1 MGWHW
6 NSLIRLK
13 NQCFGEDKT
22 ALNHKT
28 LGKTCIPRKFIPQK
42 QWRIWGRKWRS
53 QFLIALSLLLCFVP
67 SLFAGYAGST
77 PVSFAPS
84 QWVSTGQTRYQSG
97 QFAEA
102 AIAWQQAADA
112 FAQAQDPVNQAMALS
127 NLSLT
132 EQRLEQWDKS
142 KQSLTKSLDLL
153 YAQPQTP
160 AQKDVLAATLDIKGQ
175 LQLNLGRFD
184 HALQTWQGAA
194 KLYEQMGKTE
204 AAIANQINQAQA
216 MQSLGLYP
224 RACQTLLDS
233 LGLQP
238 NGCEIGTTLSSTVR
252 KPSAAR
258 LSVPLQTLGL
268 RSLGNVFRIMGQS
281 DKSVMVLR
289 QGLQLA
295 QNNHLNPSEMA
306 AIYLALGNTARASG
320 NQRAAAPPSSA
331 KRVAAQSIDCLSDHE
346 GTLDIYYQQAAVC
359 YGQAVSAAPAVALQA
374 KLNLFSLMVQTQ
386 QGQNFSAL
394 LPKIQADLA
403 ALPPSRLSVAAHL
416 KFAQSLMCLQSERQ
430 PETSNPLKFTS
441 PVLESCGS
449 LDPSFQGNTLS
460 QIPTSSEIQQL
471 LMVAFQ
477 QSQQLEDQK
486 SETNA
491 LGYLASISQQ
501 MGNIP
506 EAVRLTEAALHK
518 ISAFETPELAY
529 LWQWQLGRLYQ
540 LQAKPTEAIASYTSA
555 FNILQSLR
563 RDLVTADSDL
573 QFAFRDSV
581 EPVYRELVDLLL
593 KSASPSQENL
603 KQARDVIESLQL
615 AELNN
620 FFREACIEAH
630 PQSIDQLDA
639 KAAVIY
645 GIILPKRLAVIFSL
659 PGKPLRY
666 FATDLK
672 ANSNSNANQDSQEVE
687 NTVGDLFATLN
698 PFVDSPEPLRPQQ
711 KIYDWLIRPAAT
723 ELEDSHIKTLIF
735 VLDGVLRGVPV
746 AVLHDGSQYL
756 VEKYSLALTPGL
768 QLLSSRSLSTDK
780 LRILAGGVSDPRD
793 GFAPLPGVKREFT
806 EISEILPT
814 ETLLNNE
821 FTRDRLRAKIE
832 NAAFPVVHLATHAQ
846 FSSRADDTFL
856 LTWSERVN
864 VKNLDNFLRER
875 SIKDRKP
882 IELLILSACQTA
894 VGDKR
899 ATLGLAGV
907 AVRSG
912 ARSTMATLWSVQDQ
926 STANLMVQFYKSLNQ
941 RQNSKAEALR
951 QGQLSLLH
959 STEYG
964 HPYYWAPFVLVGNW
978 L

>member
-1 MGWHW
+1 
-6 NSLIRLK
+6 
-13 NQCFGEDKT
+13 
-22 ALNHKT
+22 LNRKT
-28 LGKTCIPRKFIPQK
+28 LSRFFLTRKK
-42 QWRIWGRKWRS
+42 QWIFGGRQWRL
-53 QFLIALSLLLCFVP
+53 QFLIVISLLLCFVP
-67 SLFAGYAGST
+67 SFFAMSAGST
-77 PVSFAPS
+77 SVALAPS
-84 QWVSTGQTRYQSG
+84 QWVATGQSRYQEG
-97 QFAEA
+97 RFAEA
-102 AIAWQQAADA
+102 AVAWQQAADA
-112 FAQAQDPVNQAMALS
+112 FAQVQDPLNQAMALS

-132 EQRLEQWDKS
+132 EQQLEQWDKS
-142 KQSLTKSLDLL
+142 KQSISKSLDLL
-153 YAQPQTP
+153 RTQPQTP
-160 AQKDVLAATLDIKGQ
+160 SRKSVLASTLDIEGQ
-175 LQLNLGRFD
+175 LQLSTGQFD
-184 HALQTWQGAA
+184 SALQTWQGSAE
-194 KLYEQMGKTE
+194 LYRKMGQTE

-238 NGCEIGTTLSSTVR
+238 NGCDIGTKFSSSASELST
-252 KPSAAR
+252 PQ
-258 LSVPLQTLGL
+258 LPVPLQILGL

-289 QGLQLA
+289 QSLQLA
-295 QNNHLNPSEMA
+295 QQSKVNPADIA
-306 AIYLALGNTARASG
+306 AIYLALGNTARANG
-320 NQRAAAPPSSA
+320 NQRAAVPIS
-331 KRVAAQSIDCLSDHE
+331 KAQSSQPLDCLSDRT
-346 GTLDIYYQQAAVC
+346 GTADAHYRQAAIC
-359 YGQAVSAAPAVALQA
+359 YGQAAIVPSTVALQA
-374 KLNLFSLMVQTQ
+374 ELNLFSLMVQTQ
-386 QGQNFSAL
+386 QWQKVSAL
-394 LPKIQADLA
+394 LPKIQTDLD
-403 ALPPSRLSVAAHL
+403 SLSASQVGIAAHL
-416 KFAQSLMCLQSERQ
+416 KFAQSLMCLQSALG
-430 PETSNPLKFTS
+430 PETSNRLKFAS
-441 PVLESCGS
+441 PILESCTPS
-449 LDPSFQGNTLS
+449 DRSFQSNRLS
-460 QIPTSSEIQQL
+460 QIPALSDIRQL
-471 LMVAFQ
+471 LTVALR
-477 QSQQLEDQK
+477 QSQRLEDRKLQA
-486 SETNA
+486 NA

-501 MGNIP
+501 MGNTP
-506 EAVRLTEAALHK
+506 EAIRLTEAALHQV
-518 ISAFETPELAY
+518 SAFDAPELAY
-529 LWQWQLGRLYQ
+529 LWQWQLGRLYR
-540 LQAKPTEAIASYTSA
+540 LQTNPTEAIASYTSA

-593 KSASPSQENL
+593 QPTAPSQENL
-603 KQARDVIESLQL
+603 KLARDAIESLQL

-620 FFREACIEAH
+620 FFREACLDAH
-630 PQSIDQLDA
+630 PQSIDRLDA

-645 GIILPKRLAVIFSL
+645 GIILPERLAVILSL

-666 FATDLK
+666 FATELK
-672 ANSNSNANQDSQEVE
+672 ASPNLKAANQGNQEVE

-711 KIYDWLIRPAAT
+711 KIYDWLIRPAAA
-723 ELEDSHIKTLIF
+723 ELENNRIKTLVF

-768 QLLSSRSLSTDK
+768 QLLSSRPLSSEK
-780 LRILAGGVSDPRD
+780 LRILAAGVSEARD
-793 GFAPLPGVKREFT
+793 GFAPLPGVKQEVT
-806 EISEILPT
+806 EISDILPT
-814 ETLLNNE
+814 EILLNTE

-832 NAAFPVVHLATHAQ
+832 NAPFPVVHLATHAQ
-846 FSSRADDTFL
+846 FSSRAEDTFL

-875 SIKDRKP
+875 SIKTRKP

-912 ARSTMATLWSVQDQ
+912 ARSTMATLWAVQDQ
-926 STANLMVQFYKSLNQ
+926 STADLMVQFYKSLNQ
-941 RQNSKAEALR
+941 PLISKADALR

-959 STEYG
+959 SAEYK

>member
-1 MGWHW
+1 
-6 NSLIRLK
+6 
-13 NQCFGEDKT
+13 
-22 ALNHKT
+22 LNRKT
-28 LGKTCIPRKFIPQK
+28 LKRLFTTQKRPRIS
-42 QWRIWGRKWRS
+42 WGIWGKRWRS
-53 QFLIALSLLLCFVP
+53 QFLIAFSLLLCFVP
-67 SLFAGYAGST
+67 SLFGTYVGST
-77 PVSFAPS
+77 PIALDPS
-84 QWVSTGQTRYQSG
+84 QWVATGQARYQSG

-112 FAQAQDPVNQAMALS
+112 FAQGQDPLNQAMALS

-132 EQRLEQWDKS
+132 EQQLEQWDKS
-142 KQSLTKSLDLL
+142 KQSLSKSLDLL
-153 YAQPQTP
+153 HAQPQTP
-160 AQKDVLAATLDIKGQ
+160 AQKSVLAATLDIEGQ
-175 LQLNLGRFD
+175 LQLSTGQFD
-184 HALQTWQGAA
+184 RALQTWQESAG
-194 KLYEQMGKTE
+194 LYQKMGNRE
-204 AAIANQINQAQA
+204 AATANQINQAQA

-224 RACQTLLDS
+224 RACQTLLDA

-238 NGCEIGTTLSSTVR
+238 NGCEMGTKFSSPISEPTIAQR
-252 KPSAAR
+252 
-258 LSVPLQTLGL
+258 SVPLQILGL

-289 QGLQLA
+289 QSLQLA
-295 QNNHLNPSEMA
+295 QQRQAHPADIA

-320 NQRAAAPPSSA
+320 NQRITPVSN
-331 KRVAAQSIDCLSDHE
+331 AQFSQPIDCLSDRP
-346 GTLDIYYQQAAVC
+346 GTADAYYQQAAVC
-359 YGQAVSAAPAVALQA
+359 YGQAVVASPMVALQA
-374 KLNLFSLMVQTQ
+374 ELNLFSLMVQTQ
-386 QGQNFSAL
+386 QWQKVSAL

-403 ALPPSRLSVAAHL
+403 ALPASRISVAAHL
-416 KFAQSLMCLQSERQ
+416 KFAQSLMCVQSALR
-430 PETSNPLKFTS
+430 PETSSRLKFIS
-441 PVLESCGS
+441 PVLESCTPLDQSFLSNRS
-449 LDPSFQGNTLS
+449 L
-460 QIPTSSEIQQL
+460 QIPTLSDIHLSDIQQL
-471 LMVAFQ
+471 LTVALK
-477 QSQQLEDQK
+477 QSQRLEDQK
-486 SETNA
+486 SQTNA
-491 LGYLASISQQ
+491 LGYLASISQE
-501 MGNIP
+501 MGNTT
-506 EAVRLTEAALHK
+506 EAVRLTEEALHR
-518 ISAFETPELAY
+518 ISAFDTPELAY

-540 LQAKPTEAIASYTSA
+540 VQEKTTEAIASYTSA

-593 KSASPSQENL
+593 TSVTPSQENL
-603 KQARDVIESLQL
+603 KLARDVIESLQL

-620 FFREACIEAH
+620 FFREACLDAH
-630 PQSIDQLDA
+630 PQSIDQLDS

-645 GIILPKRLAVIFSL
+645 GIILPERLAVILSL
-659 PGKPLRY
+659 PSKPLRY
-666 FATDLK
+666 FATQLK
-672 ANSNSNANQDSQEVE
+672 ANSNLMANAQESQALGKQAPGSQEVE

-711 KIYDWLIRPAAT
+711 KIYDWLIRPAAA
-723 ELEDSHIKTLIF
+723 ELEKNHIKTLVF

-768 QLLSSRSLSTDK
+768 QLLSSRPLSSEK
-780 LRILAGGVSDPRD
+780 LRILAAGVSEARD
-793 GFAPLPGVKREFT
+793 GFASLPGVKQEVT

-814 ETLLNNE
+814 ETLLNTE
-821 FTRDRLRAKIE
+821 FTRDRLGAKIE
-832 NAAFPVVHLATHAQ
+832 NAPFPIVHLATHAQ

-875 SIKDRKP
+875 SIKTRKP

-912 ARSTMATLWSVQDQ
+912 ARSTMATLWAVQDQ
-926 STANLMVQFYKSLNQ
+926 STADLMVQFYKSLN
-941 RQNSKAEALR
+941 RSKISKADALR

-959 STEYG
+959 SNEYK

>member
-1 MGWHW
+1 
-6 NSLIRLK
+6 
-13 NQCFGEDKT
+13 
-22 ALNHKT
+22 LNHKT
-28 LGKTCIPRKFIPQK
+28 LGPTFIPRK
-42 QWRIWGRKWRS
+42 QWRIWARQWRS
-53 QFLIALSLLLCFVP
+53 QFLIAFSLLLFVP

-77 PVSFAPS
+77 PVSFTSS
-84 QWVSTGQTRYQSG
+84 QWVSTGQARYQSG

-142 KQSLTKSLDLL
+142 QQSITKSLDLL
-153 YAQPQTP
+153 SAQPQTP
-160 AQKDVLAATLDIKGQ
+160 AQKGVLAATLDIEGQ
-175 LQLNLGRFD
+175 LQLSLGQFD

-194 KLYEQMGKTE
+194 KLHQQMGKTE

-233 LGLQP
+233 LGMQS
-238 NGCEIGTTLSSTVR
+238 NGCELGTKFSNTVR
-252 KPSAAR
+252 TPSASK
-258 LSVPLQTLGL
+258 LSVPLQALGL

-289 QGLQLA
+289 QSLQLA
-295 QNNHLNPSEMA
+295 QNNNLNPSDIA

-320 NQRAAAPPSSA
+320 NQRAAASVSSA
-331 KRVAAQSIDCLSDHE
+331 QKGSAQPMDCLSDHK
-346 GTLDIYYQQAAVC
+346 GTLDAYYQQAAVC
-359 YGQAVSAAPAVALQA
+359 YGQAIVASPAVALQA

-386 QGQNFSAL
+386 QGQKFSAL

-403 ALPPSRLSVAAHL
+403 TLPPSRPSVAAHL
-416 KFAQSLMCLQSERQ
+416 KFAQSLMCLQSELR
-430 PETSNPLKFTS
+430 PEVPNTLKFTS
-441 PVLESCGS
+441 PVLESCGF
-449 LDPSFQGNTLS
+449 LDQSFQGNAPS
-460 QIPTSSEIQQL
+460 QIPPSSEIQQL
-471 LMVAFQ
+471 LTVAFN
-477 QSQQLEDQK
+477 QSQLLEDQR

-491 LGYLASISQQ
+491 LGYLASLSQQ

-603 KQARDVIESLQL
+603 KLARDVIESLQL

-645 GIILPKRLAVIFSL
+645 GIILPERLAVILSL

-666 FATDLK
+666 FATELK
-672 ANSNSNANQDSQEVE
+672 ANSSLNTNSKLKVTLKANQDSQEVE

-698 PFVDSPEPLRPQQ
+698 PFIDSPDPLRPQQ
-711 KIYDWLIRPAAT
+711 KIYDWLIRPAAQ
-723 ELEDSHIKTLIF
+723 ELDNNHIKTLVF

-793 GFAPLPGVKREFT
+793 GFAPLPGVRREVT

-814 ETLLNNE
+814 ETLLNKE

-832 NAAFPVVHLATHAQ
+832 NAPFPVVHLATHAQ

-941 RQNSKAEALR
+941 PQNSKADALR

-959 STEYG
+959 STEYK

>member
-1 MGWHW
+1 
-6 NSLIRLK
+6 
-13 NQCFGEDKT
+13 
-22 ALNHKT
+22 LNGKT
-28 LGKTCIPRKFIPQK
+28 LGRFFATRKKPWILGE
-42 QWRIWGRKWRS
+42 RRWRS
-53 QFLIALSLLLCFVP
+53 HFLLVFSLLLCVVP
-67 SLFAGYAGST
+67 SFFAIYAGST
-77 PVSFAPS
+77 PIALSPS
-84 QWVSTGQTRYQSG
+84 QWVATGQSRYQSG

-112 FAQAQDPVNQAMALS
+112 FAQVPDPLNQAMALS

-132 EQRLEQWDKS
+132 EQQLEQWDKS
-142 KQSLTKSLDLL
+142 KQSVSKSLDLL
-153 YAQPQTP
+153 HSQPSTP
-160 AQKDVLAATLDIKGQ
+160 SQKSVLASTLDIEGQ
-175 LQLNLGRFD
+175 LQLSTGQFD
-184 HALQTWQGAA
+184 RALQTWQGSAE
-194 KLYEQMGKTE
+194 LYRKMGNRE

-238 NGCEIGTTLSSTVR
+238 NGCELGTKFSSPVSG
-252 KPSAAR
+252 PSPPQIS
-258 LSVPLQTLGL
+258 LPLQALGL

-281 DKSVMVLR
+281 DKSVIVLR
-289 QGLQLA
+289 QSLQLA
-295 QNNHLNPSEMA
+295 QKSKTNPFDIA
-306 AIYLALGNTARASG
+306 AIYLALGNTARTSG
-320 NQRAAAPPSSA
+320 NQQAADPVSKAQKVSS
-331 KRVAAQSIDCLSDHE
+331 QSIDCLSDRP
-346 GTLDIYYQQAAVC
+346 GTADAYYQQAAVC
-359 YGQAVSAAPAVALQA
+359 YGQAAIVSPTVTLQVN
-374 KLNLFSLMVQTQ
+374 LNLFSLMVQSQ
-386 QGQNFSAL
+386 QWQKVSAL

-403 ALPPSRLSVAAHL
+403 SLSAGRISIAAHL
-416 KFAQSLMCLQSERQ
+416 KLAQSLMCVQSALR
-430 PETSNPLKFTS
+430 PETSSSLFTS
-441 PVLESCGS
+441 PVLESCTPSDQSFESNGFSQMPS
-449 LDPSFQGNTLS
+449 LPD
-460 QIPTSSEIQQL
+460 IQQL
-471 LMVAFQ
+471 LTVALN
-477 QSQQLEDQK
+477 QSRLLEDQK
-486 SETNA
+486 SEANA
-491 LGYLASISQQ
+491 LGYLASVSQQ
-501 MGNIP
+501 MGNTP
-506 EAVRLTEAALHK
+506 EAVHLTEEALHR
-518 ISAFETPELAY
+518 ISAFDAPELAY

-540 LQAKPTEAIASYTSA
+540 FQAKPTEAVASYTSA

-593 KSASPSQENL
+593 KSADPSQENL
-603 KQARDVIESLQL
+603 KLARDVIESLQL

-620 FFREACIEAH
+620 FFKEACLDAH

-645 GIILPKRLAVIFSL
+645 GIILPERLAVILSL

-666 FATDLK
+666 FATELK
-672 ANSNSNANQDSQEVE
+672 ANSKLKINSNLKAAKPKSQEVE

-698 PFVDSPEPLRPQQ
+698 PFVDSPAPLRPQQ
-711 KIYDWLIRPAAT
+711 KIYDWLIRPAAA
-723 ELEDSHIKTLIF
+723 ELENNHIKTLVF

-768 QLLSSRSLSTDK
+768 QLLSSRPLSSEK
-780 LRILAGGVSDPRD
+780 LRILAAGVSEAHD
-793 GFAPLPGVKREFT
+793 GFASLPGVKQEVT

-814 ETLLNNE
+814 EALLNKE
-821 FTRDRLRAKIE
+821 FTRDRLRTKIE
-832 NAAFPVVHLATHAQ
+832 NAPFPVVHLATHAQ
-846 FSSRADDTFL
+846 FSSRADETFL

-875 SIKDRKP
+875 SVKTRRP

-912 ARSTMATLWSVQDQ
+912 ARSTMATLWAVQDQ
-926 STANLMVQFYKSLNQ
+926 STADLMVRFYKSLNQ
-941 RQNSKAEALR
+941 PQISKAAALR

-959 STEYG
+959 SAEYK

>member
-1 MGWHW
+1 M
-6 NSLIRLK
+6 S
-13 NQCFGEDKT
+13 
-22 ALNHKT
+22 
-28 LGKTCIPRKFIPQK
+28 
-42 QWRIWGRKWRS
+42 
-53 QFLIALSLLLCFVP
+53 
-67 SLFAGYAGST
+67 AGST
-77 PVSFAPS
+77 PVAPS
-84 QWVSTGQTRYQSG
+84 QWVTTGQSRYQAG

-112 FAQAQDPVNQAMALS
+112 FAQEPDALNQAMALS

-132 EQRLEQWDKS
+132 EQQLEQWDKS
-142 KQSLTKSLDLL
+142 KQSISKSLDLL
-153 YAQPQTP
+153 HAQPSTP
-160 AQKDVLAATLDIKGQ
+160 PQKSVLAATLDIEGQ
-175 LQLNLGRFD
+175 LQLSTGQFD
-184 HALQTWQGAA
+184 SALQTWQSSAE
-194 KLYEQMGKTE
+194 LYRKMGKTE
-204 AAIANQINQAQA
+204 AVIANQINQAQA

-224 RACQTLLDS
+224 RACQTLLGS

-238 NGCEIGTTLSSTVR
+238 NNCEIGTKFPSFASEQST
-252 KPSAAR
+252 PQ
-258 LSVPLQTLGL
+258 LSVPLQILGL

-289 QGLQLA
+289 QSLQLA
-295 QNNHLNPSEMA
+295 QKNKTNPSDIA

-320 NQRAAAPPSSA
+320 NQRIDAPAVTAKSS
-331 KRVAAQSIDCLSDHE
+331 RPLDCLSDRQ
-346 GTLDIYYQQAAVC
+346 GTVDASYQQAAIC
-359 YGQAVSAAPAVALQA
+359 YGQAAVASPTVALQA
-374 KLNLFSLMVQTQ
+374 ELNLFSLMIQTQ
-386 QGQNFSAL
+386 QWQKVSAL
-394 LPKIQADLA
+394 LPKIQTDLA
-403 ALPPSRLSVAAHL
+403 ALSASRISIAAHL
-416 KFAQSLMCLQSERQ
+416 KLAQSLMCLQSALGSGASSSRQ
-430 PETSNPLKFTS
+430 FTS
-441 PVLESCGS
+441 PVLASCTP
-449 LDPSFQGNTLS
+449 LDQSFENNGLP
-460 QIPTSSEIQQL
+460 QIPTLPDIQQL
-471 LMVAFQ
+471 LTVALK
-477 QSQQLEDQK
+477 QSQRLEDAK
-486 SETNA
+486 LEANA
-491 LGYLASISQQ
+491 LGYLASVSQQ
-501 MGNIP
+501 MGNP
-506 EAVRLTEAALHK
+506 SEAVRFTEEALHR
-518 ISAFETPELAY
+518 ISAFDTPELTY
-529 LWQWQLGRLYQ
+529 LWQWQLGRLYRFQ
-540 LQAKPTEAIASYTSA
+540 EKPTEAIAPYTSA

-593 KSASPSQENL
+593 QPAAPSQQNL
-603 KQARDVIESLQL
+603 KLARDVIESLQL

-620 FFREACIEAH
+620 FFREACLDAH

-645 GIILPKRLAVIFSL
+645 GIILPERLAVILSL

-666 FATDLK
+666 FATNLKGSANLK
-672 ANSNSNANQDSQEVE
+672 AKANLKLVNQGSQAVE

-711 KIYDWLIRPAAT
+711 KIYDWLIRPAAAD
-723 ELEDSHIKTLIF
+723 LANNNIKTLVF
-735 VLDGVLRGVPV
+735 VLDGVLRSIPV

-768 QLLSSRSLSTDK
+768 QLLSSRPLSSAK
-780 LRILAGGVSDPRD
+780 LRILAAGVSEARD
-793 GFAPLPGVKREFT
+793 GFASLPGVKQEVT

-814 ETLLNNE
+814 EALLNKE

-832 NAAFPVVHLATHAQ
+832 NAPFPVVHLATHAQ
-846 FSSRADDTFL
+846 FSSRADETFL

-864 VKNLDNFLRER
+864 VKNLDSFLRER
-875 SIKDRKP
+875 SIKTRKP

-926 STANLMVQFYKSLNQ
+926 STADLMVQFYKSLNQ
-941 RQNSKAEALR
+941 PQISKADALR

-959 STEYG
+959 SSEYK

>member
-1 MGWHW
+1 
-6 NSLIRLK
+6 
-13 NQCFGEDKT
+13 
-22 ALNHKT
+22 LNRKT
-28 LGKTCIPRKFIPQK
+28 LSRFFTARKK
-42 QWRIWGRKWRS
+42 QWIFGRRQWRS
-53 QFLIALSLLLCFVP
+53 QLLIVISLLLCVVP
-67 SLFAGYAGST
+67 SFFAMYAGST
-77 PVSFAPS
+77 PIAFTPS
-84 QWVSTGQTRYQSG
+84 QWVATGQSRYQAG
-97 QFAEA
+97 RFAEA

-112 FAQAQDPVNQAMALS
+112 FSQRQDPLNQSMALS

-132 EQRLEQWDKS
+132 EQQLEQWDKS
-142 KQSLTKSLDLL
+142 KQSISKSLDLL
-153 YAQPQTP
+153 RTQPQTP
-160 AQKDVLAATLDIKGQ
+160 SQESVLAATLDIEGQ
-175 LQLNLGRFD
+175 LQLSTGQFD
-184 HALQTWQGAA
+184 SALQTWQGSAE
-194 KLYEQMGKTE
+194 LYRKMGQTE

-238 NGCEIGTTLSSTVR
+238 NGCDIGTEFSSAVSQPSTRKLS
-252 KPSAAR
+252 
-258 LSVPLQTLGL
+258 LPLQTLGL

-289 QGLQLA
+289 QSLQLA
-295 QNNHLNPSEMA
+295 QQSKVNPADIA
-306 AIYLALGNTARASG
+306 AIYLALGNTARANG
-320 NQRAAAPPSSA
+320 NQRAAAPVS
-331 KRVAAQSIDCLSDHE
+331 KAQSSQPLDCLSDRT
-346 GTLDIYYQQAAVC
+346 GTADAHYRQAAIC
-359 YGQAVSAAPAVALQA
+359 YGQAAIVPSTVALQA
-374 KLNLFSLMVQTQ
+374 ELNLFSLMVQTQ
-386 QGQNFSAL
+386 QWQKVSAL
-394 LPKIQADLA
+394 LPKIQTDLD
-403 ALPPSRLSVAAHL
+403 SLSASQVGIAAHL
-416 KFAQSLMCLQSERQ
+416 KFAQSLMCLQSALG
-430 PETSNPLKFTS
+430 PETSNRLKFAS
-441 PVLESCGS
+441 PILESCTPS
-449 LDPSFQGNTLS
+449 DRSFQSNRLS
-460 QIPTSSEIQQL
+460 QIPALSDIRQL
-471 LMVAFQ
+471 LTVALR
-477 QSQQLEDQK
+477 QSQRLEDRKLQA
-486 SETNA
+486 NA

-501 MGNIP
+501 MGNTP
-506 EAVRLTEAALHK
+506 EAIRLTEAALHQV
-518 ISAFETPELAY
+518 SAFDAPELAY
-529 LWQWQLGRLYQ
+529 LWQWQLGRLYR
-540 LQAKPTEAIASYTSA
+540 LQTNPTEAIASYTSA

-593 KSASPSQENL
+593 QPTAPSQENL
-603 KQARDVIESLQL
+603 KLARDAIESLQL

-620 FFREACIEAH
+620 FFREACLDAH
-630 PQSIDQLDA
+630 PQSIDRLDA

-645 GIILPKRLAVIFSL
+645 GIILPERLAVILSL

-666 FATDLK
+666 FATELK
-672 ANSNSNANQDSQEVE
+672 ASPNLKAANQGNQEVE

-711 KIYDWLIRPAAT
+711 KIYDWLIRPAAA
-723 ELEDSHIKTLIF
+723 ELENNRIKTLVF

-768 QLLSSRSLSTDK
+768 QLLSSRPLSSEK
-780 LRILAGGVSDPRD
+780 LRILAAGVSEARD
-793 GFAPLPGVKREFT
+793 GFAPLPGVKQEVT

-814 ETLLNNE
+814 EILLNTE

-832 NAAFPVVHLATHAQ
+832 NAPFPVVHLATHAQ
-846 FSSRADDTFL
+846 FSSRAEDTFL

-875 SIKDRKP
+875 SIKTRKP

-912 ARSTMATLWSVQDQ
+912 ARSTMATLWAVQDQ
-926 STANLMVQFYKSLNQ
+926 STADLMVQFYKSLNQ
-941 RQNSKAEALR
+941 PLISKADALR

-959 STEYG
+959 SAEYK